1 MNITGHAH
9 IVEQIS
15 IQVNHVIAKKKTN
28 KMLTITNWSKE
39 VKRKMGKVI
48 RKNPFVCL
56 DDIVDTI
63 EGFNP
68 VIYNPNRQYVQ
79 AERVEMLYRTM
90 KKYLDIDLTSDELDR
105 LTLYDSQE
113 LDKFIVDLREIVN
126 EKKRKN

>member
-1 MNITGHAH
+1 
-9 IVEQIS
+9 
-15 IQVNHVIAKKKTN
+15 
-28 KMLTITNWSKE
+28 
-39 VKRKMGKVI
+39 MGKVI

-63 EGFNP
+63 GGFNP